1 MLIGRL
7 YERLTESLR
16 AQADLRN
23 GPGRGGYTHMEI
35 DPLTILG
42 VCAGLIPYPHHN
54 QSPRNTYQCA
64 MGKQASVA
72 TPVHASS
79 TRHPCRPRVSRP
91 STCHQ
96 AMGTVAHNQGD
107 RIDTILYL
115 LVYPQVNPPHVAT
128 TVLIWQSPSSFGN
141 HRPHV
146 AIAFLMWQ
154 PPSSFGNHRPHM
166 ATAFQIR

>member
-1 MLIGRL
+1 MSTSTSTRRTPPRSQSPRRAHLRSYSREELTGRL
-7 YERLTESLR
+7 YERLTENLR

-72 TPVHASS
+72 TPVNVSS
-79 TRHPCRPRVSRP
+79 TRHPCRPRVTPVHVSPGDGHGGAQPGRP
-91 STCHQ
+91 
-96 AMGTVAHNQGD
+96 D
-107 RIDTILYL
+107 RHDPVPARLPTGEPSSCGNHRPH
-115 LVYPQVNPPHVAT
+115 LVI
-128 TVLIWQSPSSFGN
+128 TVLIWQ
-141 HRPHV
+141 
-146 AIAFLMWQ
+146 
-154 PPSSFGNHRPHM
+154 PPS
-166 ATAFQIR
+166 